1 VDSSSSRLALA
12 CREMVIQLFV
22 EVLTRARWHLKSFSV
37 PHQLHDIAR
46 SIQDGAAMSAIL
58 KVRSHAGAERRVHLT
73 FKIIGNLPPHFY
85 AVDFDGLFRQV
96 YCSRL
101 GLYQMLPAAIW
112 NKQFSIQTRQPQ
124 KGDISAQNLSILCK
138 FRPSPAN
145 GRTTGHGTPIPQF
158 RQDLFRRHLRGNVHI
173 VEEDRDLPVSV
184 GPLLPDLQVA
194 GAC

>member
-1 VDSSSSRLALA
+1 MNSSSTRLALA
-12 CREMVIQLFV
+12 GREMVIQLFV
-22 EVLTRARWHLKSFSV
+22 EVLTRARWHLKSFPV

-73 FKIIGNLPPHFY
+73 FKIIRNLAPHFY
-85 AVDFDGLFRQV
+85 AVDFDGLVRQV
-96 YCSRL
+96 SCSRL

-145 GRTTGHGTPIPQF
+145 GRTTGHGTPLCQF
-158 RQDLFRRHLRGNVHI
+158 RQDVFRRHLRRNVHI
-173 VEEDRDLPVSV
+173 VEEDRDLPAFV
-184 GPLLPDLQVA
+184 GTFLPDLQVA

>member
-1 VDSSSSRLALA
+1 
-12 CREMVIQLFV
+12 MVIQLFV
-22 EVLTRARWHLKSFSV
+22 EVLTRARWHLKGFSV

-138 FRPSPAN
+138 IRPSPAN

>member
-1 VDSSSSRLALA
+1 VNSVSSRPALA
-12 CREMVIQLFV
+12 GREMVIQLLV
-22 EVLTRARWHLKSFSV
+22 EFLTHSCWNLKSFSV
-37 PHQLHDIAR
+37 SYQLHDIAR

-58 KVRSHAGAERRVHLT
+58 KVRSHAGAERSVYLT
-73 FKIIGNLPPHFY
+73 FKIVGNLAPHFY
-85 AVDFDGLFRQV
+85 AVDFDGRVRQV
-96 YCSRL
+96 SCSRL
-101 GLYQMLPAAIW
+101 GLYQMVPGAW

-124 KGDISAQNLSILCK
+124 KGDISVRSLSILSN
-138 FRPSPAN
+138 FRPSPAH

-158 RQDLFRRHLRGNVHI
+158 RQDLFRRHLRRNVHI

>member
-1 VDSSSSRLALA
+1 MVVQLLVEPLA
-12 CREMVIQLFV
+12 
-22 EVLTRARWHLKSFSV
+22 RARWNLKGFPV
-37 PHQLHDIAR
+37 THQFDHVAR
-46 SIQDGAAMSAIL
+46 TIQNGAAMSAIL
-58 KVRSHAGAERRVHLT
+58 KVRSHAGAEVSIHLA

-85 AVDFDGLFRQV
+85 AVDFDGFVRQV
-96 YCSRL
+96 SCSRL

-138 FRPSPAN
+138 IRPSPAN